1 MVSGDT
7 IAVVDKESATLEL
20 WRIVEETDG
29 GVPSL
34 CTIVRLGLPP
44 LMPGASVINSSCI
57 RESVPAYS
65 DAPSLVTEGRP
76 SRRFPFHNSTEDGLI
91 VIVMDIENHWHVLAS
106 YPNAN
111 VTIVTHL
118 RTLVTLATS
127 TSPGV
132 TFIPWENWGPRVTA
146 CFDDL
151 IHQFALM
158 GERLTIITNEGLSL
172 LDFNLSRIRDAIGRS
187 GNSSGHS
194 VHVTTVKHRS
204 VIPRGNLFREDVVGE
219 LPYISVVRPV
229 PLSFNLAN
237 YEEGLAGLSWGV
249 RGRLSP
255 FLCSFQALIIGNVT
269 EDGVF
274 CPGLHNRMNVYDMEP
289 GLRVPSSVQ
298 ADGMAILS
306 QACPIWRCRCFHN
319 WHEVISEGT

>member
-7 IAVVDKESATLEL
+7 IALVDKESATLEL

-146 CFDDL
+146 CFNSPVDSDSDVL
-151 IHQFALM
+151 IGDRLTTISN
-158 GERLTIITNEGLSL
+158 ERLSL
-172 LDFNLSRIRDAIGRS
+172 FDFNSSRIRNTIRRTGNTS
-187 GNSSGHS
+187 GGSA
-194 VHVTTVKHRS
+194 HVTTVIYRS
-204 VIPRGNLFREDVVGE
+204 VIPRGRWFREDVVGK
-219 LPYISVVRPV
+219 LPYISCVRPT
-229 PLSFNLAN
+229 PSYRKWKWCLTN
-237 YEEGLAGLSWGV
+237 YEEGLAVLTWDFVGDFSLPPLLLPDTDY
-249 RGRLSP
+249 R
-255 FLCSFQALIIGNVT
+255 
-269 EDGVF
+269 E
-274 CPGLHNRMNVYDMEP
+274 
-289 GLRVPSSVQ
+289 
-298 ADGMAILS
+298 
-306 QACPIWRCRCFHN
+306 
-319 WHEVISEGT
+319 